1 MTAGI
6 REMRFQAFSGGSDRW
21 VRLLFVKGEKRMAD
35 DYYMRK
41 ISMSLEKIERHLS
54 VVSEFFKN
62 LRTEKKDAEDRI
74 KEKEEE
80 E

>member
-1 MTAGI
+1 
-6 REMRFQAFSGGSDRW
+6 
-21 VRLLFVKGEKRMAD
+21 MAE

-54 VVSEFFKN
+54 VISDFVKN
-62 LRTEKKDAEDRI
+62 FRTDVKDTADRI